1 VVLGLDRVREICA
14 RESDLAV
21 AITTRADGL
30 PRASVVNAGV
40 FDHPVTGEPIVG
52 FVARRTARKLSD
64 VRERPQVTVVFRP
77 GWEWIAVERNAELAG
92 PVYPLEGFAMDEVPR
107 LLRTVYAAAV
117 GGSSG

>member
-21 AITTRADGL
+21 AITTRGDGL

-40 FDHPVTGEPIVG
+40 FDHPVTAEPIVG